1 MCEEYNH
8 WAELVFLYVQYDEY
22 DNAALIMIAHSP
34 TAWEH
39 THFKDVLVK
48 VRNTVQLWVAPGGSV
63 SRSQPGVSLAVRP
76 IHGPGAGA
84 QVSNVEVYYKAI
96 SFYLAAHPSLLVDM
110 LKVEA
115 TPALLNAQI
124 LKR

>member
-1 MCEEYNH
+1 VQCSTCGIHAQVCEEYNH

-48 VRNTVQLWVAPGGSV
+48 VQDREWL
-63 SRSQPGVSLAVRP
+63 
-76 IHGPGAGA
+76 
-84 QVSNVEVYYKAI
+84 
-96 SFYLAAHPSLLVDM
+96 
-110 LKVEA
+110 
-115 TPALLNAQI
+115 
-124 LKR
+124 